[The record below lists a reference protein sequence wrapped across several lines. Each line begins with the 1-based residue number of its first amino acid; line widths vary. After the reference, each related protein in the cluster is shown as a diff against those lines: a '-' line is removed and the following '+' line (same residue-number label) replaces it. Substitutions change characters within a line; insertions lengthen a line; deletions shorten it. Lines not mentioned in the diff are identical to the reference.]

1 MTEVQGLDLNFILLN
16 SKHSRKR
23 KYRALYYAPI
33 YKVYLEPTK
42 NVYHFLL
49 MNGKLLVVSKT
60 HLLITFYNLNKKKIE
75 DRYVLTEEERQSKR
89 YIELITNI
97 NKLYGNFR
105 KKR

>member
-1 MTEVQGLDLNFILLN
+1 MKEVLGLDLNFIML
-16 SKHSRKR
+16 SSRHFKRR

-42 NVYHFLL
+42 NTYHFLL
-49 MNGKLLVVSKT
+49 MNGKLLVASKT
-60 HLLITFYNLNKKKIE
+60 RILITFYTLNEKKINA
-75 DRYVLTEEERQSKR
+75 RYVLTEEERQSER

-97 NKLYGNFR
+97 NKLYGKFK